1 MEILT
6 DLEFKHD
13 MDRYC
18 FIIRKGSPI
27 FIHPTDTIYGIGCN
41 AEDDKAVDRVRQI
54 KDRYTRP
61 FSVIAPSKQWILDNC
76 EVKDEDQEYINKLPG
91 PYTIVLNLKNKKCIS
106 PLVNNNLDT
115 IGVRIPE
122 HWFSA
127 CAATLGKPLIT
138 TSANKMGE
146 DFMTSIDDLDSRIKS
161 KVDFIVYEGEKT
173 CRPSKVFDLTKEDI
187 EVIQR

>member
-13 MDRYC
+13 MEKYC
-18 FIIRKGSPI
+18 FIIKKGSPV

-41 AEDDKAVDRVRQI
+41 AEDDKAVQRVRQI
-54 KDRYTRP
+54 KERYYRP
-61 FSVIAPSKQWILDNC
+61 FSVIAPSKDWILQNC
-76 EVKDEDQEYINKLPG
+76 EVKNEDHEYINRLPG
-91 PYTIVLNLKNKKCIS
+91 PYTLVLNLKNKKCIS
-106 PLVNNNLDT
+106 PLVNNDSDT

-122 HWFSA
+122 HWFST
-127 CAATLGKPLIT
+127 CAAALGKPLIT

-146 DFMTSIDDLDSRIKS
+146 NFMTSIEDLDSQIKS
-161 KVDFIVYEGEKT
+161 KVDFIVYEGEKS

-187 EVIQR
+187 EVIHR